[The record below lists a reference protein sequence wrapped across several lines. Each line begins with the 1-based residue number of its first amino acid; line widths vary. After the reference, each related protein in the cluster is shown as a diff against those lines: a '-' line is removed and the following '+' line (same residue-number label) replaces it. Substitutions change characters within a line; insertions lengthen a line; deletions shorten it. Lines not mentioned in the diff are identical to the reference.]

1 LCIIDASDNVCA
13 ARDGTNENASVGW
26 TMKDRVIAR
35 SRLTN
40 AEYGRWRCLRIG
52 EGVLGVGVAQ
62 REREREREREV
73 YEQLDAVNYISKA
86 EIIQKR
92 RPSAKRASSN
102 NTTANPIATAHT
114 SLESSP
120 TRVAIPTILH
130 NAERRTSVFGGS
142 Q

>member
-1 LCIIDASDNVCA
+1 M
-13 ARDGTNENASVGW
+13 W
-26 TMKDRVIAR
+26 H
-35 SRLTN
+35 
-40 AEYGRWRCLRIG
+40 
-52 EGVLGVGVAQ
+52 

-120 TRVAIPTILH
+120 TRVAIPNDTAQCREAYLCLWRV
-130 NAERRTSVFGGS
+130 AVDMPVL
-142 Q
+142 